1 MGRSNV
7 TDLAWSI
14 ESSPAGDDVRALS
27 DGLTEHA
34 LPVTGRPGF
43 QPIGVF
49 ARAADGRVVA
59 GVYGLTNWNWLDISL
74 VWVSPELRRH
84 GTGRRLITAI
94 EDAARARG
102 CTHAHLDTFSYQ
114 ARPFY
119 EKLGYEVFAA
129 LEDYPPGHQ
138 RFFLRKRLV

>member
-1 MGRSNV
+1 MERSSV
-7 TDLAWSI
+7 GDLAWSI
-14 ESSPAGDDVRALS
+14 EPNPAGDDVRALS
-27 DGLTEHA
+27 AGLTEHA
-34 LPVTGRPGF
+34 LPVTGSPGF

-49 ARAADGRVVA
+49 ARAADGRVRA
-59 GVYGLTNWNWLDISL
+59 GAYGLTSWNWLHISL
-74 VWVSPELRRH
+74 VWVSPELRRQ
-84 GTGRRLITAI
+84 GTGRQLITAI

-119 EKLGYEVFAA
+119 ERLGYEVFGA

-138 RFFLRKRLV
+138 RFFLRKQL